1 MRILVK
7 AFLGDG
13 VGIALEEPNSHIV
26 RSILLMPEV
35 ARGVADLIHAAADQV
50 EFSGGASSDVA
61 AQCALLQKAASEVS

>member
-1 MRILVK
+1 MRILIK

-13 VGIALEEPNSHIV
+13 VGIALEENGSLV
-26 RSILLMPEV
+26 KSILLTPEV
-35 ARGVADLIHAAADQV
+35 ARGVADLIRAAADQV